1 VFRKKTFYM
10 IVTSVAAFAFLYS
23 TDFTAWLYHALHK
36 DELEAHW
43 AGRLYD
49 ESYQLLLKR
58 SKRRLLE
65 ERNFLA
71 ASEDRD
77 ALSRTDLRVVKVEPK
92 HSFLTWRYSIAKDG
106 SVNHTFKLW
115 KFDVQIDIDY
125 ALKVRTAHVGNMRA
139 RGLLGIEDMH
149 LLAAEVVPRAAQPAI
164 LLTKRE
170 KPLSFD
176 LGVTAYPP
184 HLSLPDKWGV
194 AKQ

>member
-1 VFRKKTFYM
+1 
-10 IVTSVAAFAFLYS
+10 
-23 TDFTAWLYHALHK
+23 
-36 DELEAHW
+36 
-43 AGRLYD
+43 
-49 ESYQLLLKR
+49 
-58 SKRRLLE
+58 
-65 ERNFLA
+65 
-71 ASEDRD
+71 
-77 ALSRTDLRVVKVEPK
+77 
-92 HSFLTWRYSIAKDG
+92 
-106 SVNHTFKLW
+106 LW

>member
-1 VFRKKTFYM
+1 M
-10 IVTSVAAFAFLYS
+10 IHHLC
-23 TDFTAWLYHALHK
+23 K
-36 DELEAHW
+36 P
-43 AGRLYD
+43 R
-49 ESYQLLLKR
+49 Q
-58 SKRRLLE
+58 
-65 ERNFLA
+65 
-71 ASEDRD
+71 
-77 ALSRTDLRVVKVEPK
+77 
-92 HSFLTWRYSIAKDG
+92 
-106 SVNHTFKLW
+106 LW

-149 LLAAEVVPRAAQPAI
+149 LLAAEVVPRAAQPPPI